1 MHGLRSHKFLWESVI
16 GMWGY
21 WNSSGHV
28 AYLDLGGLGGGGTM
42 VVTDYLERVE
52 ELRFPAEYDMGIKE
66 KTESKTVPGFGAWHQ
81 ESEV

>member
-21 WNSSGHV
+21 WNSGHV
-28 AYLDLGGLGGGGTM
+28 AYLDLGGLGGSGTM

-52 ELRFPAEYDMGIKE
+52 ELRFPTEYDMGHE
-66 KTESKTVPGFGAWHQ
+66 GETESNTVPGFGAWHQ